1 MLWLDM
7 MERIVVN
14 DDFGYDEVS
23 VDVLLKK
30 YKVGFFYYINLFC
43 ILFKILSK
51 LLSSVFF

>member
-30 YKVGFFYYINLFC
+30 YKVGFFDYINLFC

>member
-30 YKVGFFYYINLFC
+30 YKVGFFDYINLFC
-43 ILFKILSK
+43 IIFKILSK